1 MGRAVQIASVLLVV
15 VGVVCV
21 LVTPDLTDDVDGVFH
36 DYHADLLVLV
46 GAFPIGLLITTTADL
61 FIREVLPFQHALD
74 LIVITC
80 VRLC

>member
-1 MGRAVQIASVLLVV
+1 VGRAVQIASILLVIAA
-15 VGVVCV
+15 VVCV

-36 DYHADLLVLV
+36 DYHADLLVLFC
-46 GAFPIGLLITTTADL
+46 AFQVGLLITTTANL
-61 FIREVLPFQHALD
+61 FPLEFLPFHHALD

>member
-15 VGVVCV
+15 AAVVCV
-21 LVTPDLTDDVDGVFH
+21 LITPDLTDDVDGVFH
-36 DYHADLLVLV
+36 DYHADLLVLF
-46 GAFPIGLLITTTADL
+46 GAFQVGLLITTTADL
-61 FIREVLPFQHALD
+61 FTREFLGFHHTLD

>member
-1 MGRAVQIASVLLVV
+1 MGRAVEVASVLLVV
-15 VGVVCV
+15 AAVVCV
-21 LVTPDLTDDVDGVFH
+21 LVTPNLTDDVDGVFH

-46 GAFPIGLLITTTADL
+46 GAFHVGLLITATADL
-61 FIREVLPFQHALD
+61 FRHEFLLFHHPLD